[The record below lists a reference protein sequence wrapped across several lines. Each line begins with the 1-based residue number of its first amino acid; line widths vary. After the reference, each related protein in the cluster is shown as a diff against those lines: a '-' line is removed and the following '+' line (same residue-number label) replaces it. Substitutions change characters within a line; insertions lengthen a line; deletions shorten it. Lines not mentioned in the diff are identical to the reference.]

1 MCLSSIHDDYVIQIE
16 KRESRMILFNINY
29 VRLTS
34 VLIVHT
40 IQLCNSTSYTIA
52 NCTITRYKIVSSNRR
67 KEQCDVTM

>member
-1 MCLSSIHDDYVIQIE
+1 
-16 KRESRMILFNINY
+16 MILFNINC

-34 VLIVHT
+34 VLTVYT